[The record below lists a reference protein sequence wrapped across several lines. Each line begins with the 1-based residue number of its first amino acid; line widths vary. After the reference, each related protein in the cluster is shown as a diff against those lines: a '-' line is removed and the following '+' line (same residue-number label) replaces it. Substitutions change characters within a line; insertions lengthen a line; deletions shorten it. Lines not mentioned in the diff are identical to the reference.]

1 MAKYILKLQG
11 LELHASA
18 HSLTNQEVTDIKAYQ
33 EENGYKSLS
42 EMDLEIENVIND
54 YEPFVTNMWTVDVPM
69 DSDGLNF
76 ILQDE
81 TGKEV
86 STFKIH
92 ELTDHYEVD
101 EDYESK
107 SCNGY
112 PEEDGEEN
120 ILLYIEEYKGIVYGM
135 SFESNETPTPKDFSY
150 IPGCISTPDGDLD
163 FIDKVFF
170 KGTELEID
178 FDFQD
183 TKGKNL
189 TVQIWTLEDV
199 D

>member
-1 MAKYILKLQG
+1 
-11 LELHASA
+11 
-18 HSLTNQEVTDIKAYQ
+18 
-33 EENGYKSLS
+33 
-42 EMDLEIENVIND
+42 
-54 YEPFVTNMWTVDVPM
+54 M

-76 ILQDE
+76 ILEDAN
-81 TGKEV
+81 GKEI
-86 STFKIH
+86 STFKLD

-107 SCNGY
+107 SCNAY

-120 ILLYIEEYKGIVYGM
+120 ILLYMEEYKGIVYGL
-135 SFESNETPTPKDFSY
+135 SFESDEQPTPKDFSY
-150 IPGCISTPDGDLD
+150 IPGSIYTPEGDLD

-170 KGTELEID
+170 KGKELEVD

-189 TVQIWTLEDV
+189 TVQIWTLNDV